1 MSIAARPSSRAPR
14 HAVALSLAALALG
27 AAAWALVPHAGRQA
41 TVAWL
46 DDLCSSVTRP
56 MFASAPAPEGSA
68 ARPQTTLRPLSCE
81 PLPNV
86 PGKSITTAMVEFPPL
101 AYTPAHRHPGSVQAV
116 VVSGTVRSQMAG
128 GPAVDYQAG
137 QTWFE
142 PPRALHLFAE
152 NPDPVKPASLIAT
165 FIADSDCGPLVLPP

>member
-1 MSIAARPSSRAPR
+1 M
-14 HAVALSLAALALG
+14 
-27 AAAWALVPHAGRQA
+27 
-41 TVAWL
+41 
-46 DDLCSSVTRP
+46 
-56 MFASAPAPEGSA
+56 
-68 ARPQTTLRPLSCE
+68 
-81 PLPNV
+81 

-137 QTWFE
+137 QAWFE